1 MMRRTPVASEPAPPN
16 PDIQPGTLLAGKY
29 RVDRVIGRGGMGL
42 VVAARHLALDERVA
56 LKFLLPDFAT
66 HPEAATRFLREAQA
80 AVKIKSEHVA
90 RVSDVGTL
98 GTGAPFMVMELLD
111 GADLSKGPRDS
122 VLLVHDAVDFIIQAC
137 EAIAEA
143 HAHGIVHRDI
153 KPANLFLTHR
163 SDGSPLVKVLDFG
176 ISKMVSLEI
185 EKLTKTSTVMGSMLY
200 MSPEQMRASR
210 AVDHRTDIYALGVS
224 LYELLGGE
232 QPFRG
237 DTLPELCA
245 EVLSGVPTPLLDLR
259 PEVPE
264 ELVRVIEKA
273 FARER
278 GDRHPSVA
286 DFVIALAPFAPSRS
300 QREIER
306 ICRMGG
312 LAVATAGM
320 PAAPGGNGVTAR
332 EALGVTA
339 PLPAMPPA
347 RGSFDSAAGAQGM
360 AATVPVKLPSGDG
373 FAIERGPRP
382 VAREINAL
390 EPDEPAPRRPRGWT
404 VPVLVVF
411 FLVGGA
417 VAFAVLGR
425 GAPVNE
431 RAAEMSQ
438 RPAASTPSPPATT
451 ATPPTPT
458 SLPLPSATAQTVTTA
473 APSAS
478 APAKLLP
485 PHGAGHPRA
494 QGAPGPVDED
504 GI

>member
-1 MMRRTPVASEPAPPN
+1 MTPAPTP
-16 PDIQPGTLLAGKY
+16 PSPDDIQPGTLLAGKY
-29 RVDRVIGRGGMGL
+29 RVERVIGRGGMGL
-42 VVAARHLALDERVA
+42 VVAARHIALDERVA
-56 LKFLLPDFAT
+56 LKFLLQEFAT

-98 GTGAPFMVMELLD
+98 SSGAPFMVMELLD
-111 GADLSKGPRDS
+111 GADLSKGLKES
-122 VLLVHDAVDFIIQAC
+122 VLLVPDAVDFIIQAC
-137 EAIAEA
+137 DAIAEA
-143 HAHGIVHRDI
+143 HGHGIVHRDI
-153 KPANLFLTHR
+153 KPANLFLTR
-163 SDGSPLVKVLDFG
+163 RADDSPLVKVLDFG
-176 ISKMVSLEI
+176 ISKVVGLEI
-185 EKLTKTSTVMGSMLY
+185 ENLTKTSAVMGSMLY

-259 PEVPE
+259 PEVPA
-264 ELVRVIEKA
+264 ELVQVIEKA

-286 DFVIALAPFAPSRS
+286 DFVIALAPFAPGRS

-320 PAAPGGNGVTAR
+320 PAAPGGSGVTAR
-332 EALGVTA
+332 EAMGATA
-339 PLPAMPPA
+339 PLPAMPPV
-347 RGSFDSAAGAQGM
+347 RGAFDSAAEKQGM
-360 AATVPVKLPSGDG
+360 AATVPVKLPAGEG
-373 FAIERGPRP
+373 FAAPRLP
-382 VAREINAL
+382 KPAAREVAAPEL
-390 EPDEPAPRRPRGWT
+390 EAPARRKPRGWT
-404 VPVLVVF
+404 VPVLVAF

-417 VAFAVLGR
+417 VAFAMLGR

-431 RAAEMSQ
+431 RAAETSQ
-438 RPAASTPSPPATT
+438 RPAASAPPMAS
-451 ATPPTPT
+451 ATPP
-458 SLPLPSATAQTVTTA
+458 SAIALPSPSAPAPTMTAA

-485 PHGAGHPRA
+485 SHGAGHPRA